1 MKKQNPALVFLI
13 CYIAYVGIYIARL
26 NLSMASPA
34 LTEMG
39 VINTAQIGILGS
51 MFSVIYACG
60 RLLNGF
66 LGDSRSPV
74 FMICTG
80 LILCGSANLLV
91 GFLPPFVAMVLLWA
105 ANAYAQS
112 MLWSSILC
120 VVTRIYDARV
130 AKKRTSLMVT
140 SVATGNILGIVL
152 NTVIISRFGVRFAF
166 IIPGAF
172 ALFMSLPVYL
182 FTRSISQESASYGNH
197 TPFTE
202 LLSDSGVRKTVLPAV
217 LHGVIKD
224 NVSLWMTVYFVDTF
238 KIDLNQ
244 SSYFVL
250 FIPVVGFAGRMMYP
264 FFFKLCKEKQE
275 RVSLI
280 FFLVCAACC
289 LPLFIGK
296 PHPIVSAVCLGLI
309 YAAVSVINTSIL
321 SIFPLDYA
329 ASGNVASVSG
339 IMDFSTYLGAGIGSI
354 TFGFVI
360 DNFGYSPMYVIW
372 AAISVVSF
380 VFMLLTRKKKAA

>member
-1 MKKQNPALVFLI
+1 
-13 CYIAYVGIYIARL
+13 
-26 NLSMASPA
+26 
-34 LTEMG
+34 
-39 VINTAQIGILGS
+39 
-51 MFSVIYACG
+51 
-60 RLLNGF
+60 
-66 LGDSRSPV
+66 
-74 FMICTG
+74 
-80 LILCGSANLLV
+80 
-91 GFLPPFVAMVLLWA
+91 
-105 ANAYAQS
+105 
-112 MLWSSILC
+112 
-120 VVTRIYDARV
+120 
-130 AKKRTSLMVT
+130 
-140 SVATGNILGIVL
+140 
-152 NTVIISRFGVRFAF
+152 
-166 IIPGAF
+166 
-172 ALFMSLPVYL
+172 
-182 FTRSISQESASYGNH
+182 
-197 TPFTE
+197 
-202 LLSDSGVRKTVLPAV
+202 

-250 FIPVVGFAGRMMYP
+250 FIPVVGFAGRMLYP

-275 RVSLI
+275 RVSLV
-280 FFLVCAACC
+280 FFAVCAACC

-329 ASGNVASVSG
+329 KSGNVASVSG